1 MHESLLVVHRLSS
14 CIMDIEG
21 IFKHN
26 EEWVAE
32 QLEKDPDYFVKLSQ
46 GQNPKYLFIGCSDS
60 RVSADIVMA
69 AKPGDVFIHRN
80 IANVVSNNDLNIL
93 SVINYSVNHL
103 RVSDIVVC
111 GHYDCGGVKVAMSAS
126 DEGLLNP
133 WLRHI
138 RDVYRIHKAELS
150 AIKNLDKRFDRLVE
164 LNVKEQCINLIKTRD
179 VQKALQEERVQVHGW
194 VFDLKTGKLTDLK
207 IDFEEVKR
215 DIMDVYNLFEE

>member
-1 MHESLLVVHRLSS
+1 
-14 CIMDIEG
+14 MDING

-26 EEWVAE
+26 EEWVSK
-32 QLEKDPDYFVKLSQ
+32 QLQEDSNYFEKLSQ

-60 RVSADIVMA
+60 RVSADIIMA

-80 IANVVSNNDLNIL
+80 IANLVPNNDLNVL

-103 RVSDIVVC
+103 RVSDVVVC
-111 GHYDCGGVKVAMSAS
+111 GHYNCGGVKVAMKAS

-138 RDVYRIHKAELS
+138 RDVYRLYKNELS
-150 AIKNLDKRFDRLVE
+150 AIEDIDDRYDRLVE

-179 VQKALQEERVQVHGW
+179 VQKALQEERIQVHGW
-194 VFDLKTGKLTDLK
+194 VFDLKTGKLIDLK
-207 IDFEEVKR
+207 IDFEKIKR
-215 DIMDVYNLFEE
+215 EIMDVYNLFD